1 MQRACTQHFR
11 PEFLVSMAA
20 PETPEAWLVTLQF
33 KMAMGTPPYSPP
45 DKGYKVSMRKAQ
57 ILQTRV
63 TYLGFILKEGQRCL
77 LKERKAV
84 ICSHLQSFA
93 AFPLLRQLR
102 GVFLGVAGFCLI

>member
-20 PETPEAWLVTLQF
+20 PETPEAWLMTLQF

-84 ICSHLQSFA
+84 ICSLS
-93 AFPLLRQLR
+93 PPKTRRQLR